1 MLVWRQM
8 ISAKILYFGC
18 QTVAHWLVK
27 GLNLRKCKSY
37 DLALGCLKYRQHSR
51 NECHAKCGNGGGGR
65 PITVIG
71 PLVPKFR
78 QNGLTVTCA
87 ALVST
92 AVIINYTYEHPN
104 HVDGGVCKGAV
115 RLATTLLTLHLHD
128 GHLPA
133 VLGHGLLS
141 ALASRARLNVAG
153 LTAPAQPLQSELRAV
168 HALARDLPRLGTER
182 PAPETCH

>member
-8 ISAKILYFGC
+8 ISAKILYFGF
-18 QTVAHWLVK
+18 QTVAHRLVK

-65 PITVIG
+65 PITVID

-78 QNGLTVTCA
+78 EDGLIVTCA

-92 AVIINYTYEHPN
+92 AVINYTYEHPN
-104 HVDGGVCKGAV
+104 HVDDGVCKGAV

-141 ALASRARLNVAG
+141 ALASRASLNVAG

-168 HALARDLPRLGTER
+168 HALGRDLPGLGTER